1 MLGREDLPNM
11 AHIEKLLVGGGIIC
25 TLVGGIAIWSDY
37 SQQKRS
43 AEPEFKYPKNLENKV
58 YLVTGS
64 NTGKFDCYKHGK
76 S

>member
-1 MLGREDLPNM
+1 MLGRKDLPNM

-37 SQQKRS
+37 SQQKKS
-43 AEPEFKYPKNLENKV
+43 AEPAFKYPKNLDNKV
-58 YLVTGS
+58 YLVTGA